1 MRVGRVT
8 PGVRVCDSLGV
19 VERVDRL
26 DIEPLVDRVIYG
38 EDDREVLAAGLI
50 PAKASEGVLDHDIGD
65 VGLEVG
71 GKGRNGR
78 EPGEFAGGVAD
89 FVNVGEGAEGLRAGR
104 GKAGTGDD

>member
-8 PGVRVCDSLGV
+8 PGVRVCYSLGV

-26 DIEPLVDRVIYG
+26 DIEPLVDRVIYA

-65 VGLEVG
+65 VGLEVRRER
-71 GKGRNGR
+71 RNRR
-78 EPGEFAGGVAD
+78 EPGEIAGRVGD
-89 FVNVGEGAEGLRAGR
+89 LGHVGEGAEGLE
-104 GKAGTGDD
+104 

>member
-50 PAKASEGVLDHDIGD
+50 PAKASEGV
-65 VGLEVG
+65 
-71 GKGRNGR
+71 
-78 EPGEFAGGVAD
+78 
-89 FVNVGEGAEGLRAGR
+89 EGLQARPRNARHGDERQQAVLAGEVELR
-104 GKAGTGDD
+104 VDPLDLDDAGHIRVETGGR

>member
-38 EDDREVLAAGLI
+38 ENDREVLATGLI
-50 PAKASEGVLDHDIGD
+50 PAKGSEGVLDDDVGD
-65 VGLEVG
+65 VGLEVPRRRRTRRVHE
-71 GKGRNGR
+71 KIADR
-78 EPGEFAGGVAD
+78 VAD
-89 FVNVGEGAEGLRAGR
+89 FGHADEGAQV
-104 GKAGTGDD
+104 T